1 MRSLIIFK
9 IRHTKKNYINEFNFI
24 EINLTFYT
32 SHGFLQHVLHIFSKL
47 DKSSRGHGN
56 ASIPAGPGK
65 PGRPRKPRG
74 PSRPS
79 SP

>member
-1 MRSLIIFK
+1 LNRLFK
-9 IRHTKKNYINEFNFI
+9 IILRYIP
-24 EINLTFYT
+24 Y
-32 SHGFLQHVLHIFSKL
+32 GFLQQELHMFSKL
-47 DKSSRGHGN
+47 DRNSRGHGN

-65 PGRPRKPRG
+65 PGRPRKPRC